1 MGAQIADYN
10 LTVMTALQEVNNAML
25 SWQSLTDQMV
35 YREILLRD
43 ARRELELQTDRY
55 TQGLNDFSDVAD
67 AQTSVLQYEDAL
79 VRTHASELA
88 ALVTLYTALGGGWT
102 QTEP

>member
-1 MGAQIADYN
+1 M
-10 LTVMTALQEVNNAML
+10 
-25 SWQSLTDQMV
+25 
-35 YREILLRD
+35 
-43 ARRELELQTDRY
+43 
-55 TQGLNDFSDVAD
+55 AD

-79 VRTHASELA
+79 VRTHASGLA